1 MAIRVSSVAMA
12 TDTDDDDWRLTTEL
26 EVGDKGG
33 ELHRLMTHLR
43 GGEGH
48 EVVGEIE
55 AAVPHDAVITHDGKL
70 LFAYAAEEATIAAA
84 RRAIE
89 SVLAREQ
96 IAAQVRVSRWDE
108 ELDRWLQTDPPLTGA
123 QAGAE
128 EAREHDEE
136 AIETRTMVASSGKLV
151 RREFEQTMRE
161 AADSLG
167 VECAIIEHPHL
178 LRTQVAYTVTG
189 PRRKVDEFHRDLE
202 AVGWAYVRTERAVMA
217 SPL

>member
-1 MAIRVSSVAMA
+1 MA
-12 TDTDDDDWRLTTEL
+12 TGTDDDDWRLTAEL

-33 ELHRLMTHLR
+33 ELHKLLAHLR
-43 GGEGH
+43 GVGSDGGEL
-48 EVVGEIE
+48 VGEVE

-70 LFAYAAEEATIAAA
+70 LFAYAADEPTLAAT
-84 RRAIE
+84 RKAIE
-89 SVLAREQ
+89 SVLAHEQ
-96 IAAQVRVSRWDE
+96 ITAHVRISRWDQG
-108 ELDRWLQTDPPLTGA
+108 LDRWLQTDPPLTGE

-128 EAREHDEE
+128 EAREHEEE
-136 AIETRTMVASSGKLV
+136 APETRTMVASSGKLV

-189 PRRKVDEFHRDLE
+189 PKRKVDEFARDLE